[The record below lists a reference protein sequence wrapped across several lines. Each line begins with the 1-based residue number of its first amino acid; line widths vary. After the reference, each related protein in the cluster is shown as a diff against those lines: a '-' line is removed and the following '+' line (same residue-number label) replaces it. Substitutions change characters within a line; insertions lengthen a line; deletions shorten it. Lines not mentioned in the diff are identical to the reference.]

1 MTDSASKP
9 SKKRDPLL
17 GAAVLKLSL
26 RLTNENEQPAYR
38 FVDEG
43 VLRDFGLSEAQVD
56 AYIEANREHVLKVM
70 RGKERGEA

>member
-1 MTDSASKP
+1 MTESASKP
-9 SKKRDPLL
+9 PKKRDPLL

-26 RLTNENEQPAYR
+26 RLTNESEQPAYR
-38 FVDEG
+38 FVYEG

-56 AYIEANREHVLKVM
+56 AYIEANREHVLKVV